1 MEQGD
6 TVDQLV
12 NFVNLVVQQI
22 KIVAEEIL
30 YRLKRNDKSKFDT
43 K

>member
-1 MEQGD
+1 MEQGG

-30 YRLKRNDKSKFDT
+30 YDR
-43 K
+43 

>member
-1 MEQGD
+1 MEQGG
-6 TVDQLV
+6 TVDQ
-12 NFVNLVVQQI
+12 FVNLVVQQI